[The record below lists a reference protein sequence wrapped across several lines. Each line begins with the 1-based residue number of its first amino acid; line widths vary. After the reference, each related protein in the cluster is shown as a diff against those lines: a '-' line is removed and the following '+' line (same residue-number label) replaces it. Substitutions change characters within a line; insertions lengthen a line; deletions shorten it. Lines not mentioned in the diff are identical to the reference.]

1 MVKRIFNFIMVAASA
16 AAFLASCSAGGA
28 KVTVTNDSE
37 LDRINETVEI
47 DFADLLES
55 HPDLTAEN
63 VTVYNAKGVQIP
75 SQFYQEMDGKSV
87 LLFQATVPTGTSA
100 YYTIKAGEREDFP
113 VMAYSRYVPE
123 RLDDYAYENNMIAG
137 RVYGPAL
144 SDPRTFGPDV
154 WLKCTDK
161 IDPDQQIK
169 RFDLF

>member
-1 MVKRIFNFIMVAASA
+1 MVAASA

-75 SQFYQEMDGKSV
+75 SDRKSV
-87 LLFQATVPTGTSA
+87 V
-100 YYTIKAGEREDFP
+100 
-113 VMAYSRYVPE
+113 
-123 RLDDYAYENNMIAG
+123 
-137 RVYGPAL
+137 
-144 SDPRTFGPDV
+144 
-154 WLKCTDK
+154 
-161 IDPDQQIK
+161 
-169 RFDLF
+169 